1 MFQQYSN
8 SVVFKRDGLKLQLLK
23 QTQTIKFAPVF
34 LRLKSLQNKMR
45 LQFEIFELFIN
56 STQISDLVRLQIKQ
70 LSTRDQKTRTETTT
84 DHLMA
89 FNNEQNQTL

>member
-23 QTQTIKFAPVF
+23 QTQTIKLAPVF

-56 STQISDLVRLQIKQ
+56 SIQISDLVRLQIKQ